1 MENQGLLDKH
11 DEQPKKNK
19 RIKGLLIGLGGVVIL
34 CILAIVFVFYRDK
47 IIKPVGAQG
56 IIVFES
62 DGDIY
67 SIKPNGRDLKNLTES
82 EFKEYDPQISPDGQ
96 YVAFVSDRDDGIGL
110 YIVGKNGEG
119 LRKVSGSIS
128 SISQTNYLW
137 SPDSQSIIYES
148 SRYSRNEDGGSIVDN
163 SFFITSVQNQDSELI
178 YQDGSNSLETNFLWS
193 KDGKY
198 IYISG
203 DYSIIRLTLENL
215 ETQSIDVDFQISKLI
230 SLSPDGETLFY
241 EDPSSVVYSVDVNG
255 ENNRYLDKFI
265 SDSGICWSADGKYI
279 YYGVN
284 NGDLMRLLMTESE
297 EPEVFVP
304 SGDGRY
310 NVEVACSPDGKWLA
324 YIDVAEYE
332 YEVDAWDNIRELRL
346 LKFSNGSTYFVTDF
360 GSSPY
365 WGQ

>member
-67 SIKPNGRDLKNLTES
+67 SIKPNGRDLKNLTGS

-119 LRKVSGSIS
+119 LRNVSGSIS

-137 SPDSQSIIYES
+137 S
-148 SRYSRNEDGGSIVDN
+148 R
-163 SFFITSVQNQDSELI
+163 
-178 YQDGSNSLETNFLWS
+178 
-193 KDGKY
+193 
-198 IYISG
+198 
-203 DYSIIRLTLENL
+203 
-215 ETQSIDVDFQISKLI
+215 
-230 SLSPDGETLFY
+230 
-241 EDPSSVVYSVDVNG
+241 
-255 ENNRYLDKFI
+255 
-265 SDSGICWSADGKYI
+265 
-279 YYGVN
+279 
-284 NGDLMRLLMTESE
+284 
-297 EPEVFVP
+297 
-304 SGDGRY
+304 GRY
-310 NVEVACSPDGKWLA
+310 TN
-324 YIDVAEYE
+324 
-332 YEVDAWDNIRELRL
+332 
-346 LKFSNGSTYFVTDF
+346 T
-360 GSSPY
+360 
-365 WGQ
+365 